1 MGLVTS
7 NTNLKSLKFGK
18 DRPGGGSSNQ
28 PYITKDIPSNN
39 SAPSSRGTTDFL
51 LRGGLSLPSR
61 IFNDA
66 SRLTQMFFDT
76 RSPSGILF
84 TAKQNLLSRT
94 GVKTQSSSGLLNEGI
109 YLPTSS
115 ILQAAG
121 TPIGLHLNKQGINPM
136 VGIPT
141 YSDKVKTE
149 QPYGENRLVRLK
161 DSKLIKSPPSIN
173 LTSFSNSP
181 LAFLNQVKNNISLNL
196 NGDNIVS
203 DPNILFRYPG
213 GPGSVLGVGKTTI
226 KRYSNTEPFTTEQLS
241 KSGYYLLNSS
251 QIATKQ
257 QSKDKTYIS
266 DFRKELLPLQE
277 KGDKKNILSKSLN
290 YTDPN
295 KRIEGRVNLGD
306 PGRRDKNT
314 SDFTKGLGALDRVNS
329 FPIYQDTE
337 ARNTDMFSVNDLV
350 KFRIGV
356 IDNDNP
362 NIKQYIHFRAF
373 IDSFNDGYN
382 AEHSTQKYMGRGE
395 NFYKYQGFDRK
406 INMGWTV
413 AAQSKEELIPMYHK
427 LNFLASSISP
437 DYSDKG
443 YMRGNLVSLTVG
455 GYIYEQVGILHSILY
470 TVPEESPWEIGIN
483 TEGGY
488 DRSVKELP
496 HIIRVTGFQF
506 TPIHNFLPKKNKIS
520 FEDGEVNGYGRE
532 RYISLSNGAG
542 NNYDRQKVNN
552 IPTNV
557 IGATPLTFTPRER
570 VSNVPT
576 TIIDPSKQLI
586 I

>member
-39 SAPSSRGTTDFL
+39 SDPSPKGTTDFL

-121 TPIGLHLNKQGINPM
+121 NPLGLHLNKQGINPM
-136 VGIPT
+136 SGVLK
-141 YSDKVKTE
+141 YSGDDSRKIDIS
-149 QPYGENRLVRLK
+149 QNRLVRLK
-161 DSKLIKSPPSIN
+161 DTKILNNGNFVTNLLSSDSI
-173 LTSFSNSP
+173 SNS
-181 LAFLNQVKNNISLNL
+181 NTT
-196 NGDNIVS
+196 
-203 DPNILFRYPG
+203 LFSYSG
-213 GPGSVLGVGKTTI
+213 GPGSILGVGRTII

-251 QIATKQ
+251 QIATKE
-257 QSKDKTYIS
+257 QSKNITNVS

-277 KGDKKNILSKSLN
+277 KSDKKNILSKSLD
-290 YTDPN
+290 YTLPG

-306 PGRRDKNT
+306 PGRRNKDT
-314 SDFTKGLGALDRVNS
+314 LDFTKGIGALDRLNAY
-329 FPIYQDTE
+329 PIYQSNSPKINGP
-337 ARNTDMFSVNDLV
+337 NTPVNDLV

-356 IDNDNP
+356 INNENP
-362 NIKQYIHFRAF
+362 NLKQYIHFRAF
-373 IDSFNDGYN
+373 IDSFSDGYN
-382 AEHSTQKYMGRGE
+382 AEHSIQKYTGRGE

-406 INMGWTV
+406 INMSWTV

-427 LNFLASSISP
+427 LNYLASTISP
-437 DYSDKG
+437 DYSKEG

-455 GYIYEQVGILHSILY
+455 GYLYEQVGILHSILY
-470 TVPEESPWEIGIN
+470 TVPEESPWEIGIGLDGGFDN
-483 TEGGY
+483 T
-488 DRSVKELP
+488 VKELP

-506 TPIHNFLPKKNKIS
+506 TPIHS
-520 FEDGEVNGYGRE
+520 FKPSLQTNIYKGIGDSVSEFGDQ
-532 RYISLSNGAG
+532 RYISLNDGANN
-542 NNYDRQKVNN
+542 NNYDSETLKNRLERGKP
-552 IPTNV
+552 IY
-557 IGATPLTFTPRER
+557 GA
-570 VSNVPT
+570 S
-576 TIIDPSKQLI
+576 TINDGMIS
-586 I
+586 

>member
-76 RSPSGILF
+76 KSPSGIYF

-136 VGIPT
+136 VGTPK
-141 YSDKVKTE
+141 YLGDKLRD
-149 QPYGENRLVRLK
+149 QDISINRLIRLK
-161 DSKLIKSPPSIN
+161 DTKILNNGNFVINSLSNDSI
-173 LTSFSNSP
+173 SNS
-181 LAFLNQVKNNISLNL
+181 NIT
-196 NGDNIVS
+196 
-203 DPNILFRYPG
+203 LFSYSG
-213 GPGSVLGVGKTTI
+213 GPGSVLGVGNTII

-241 KSGYYLLNSS
+241 KSGYYLLNSK
-251 QIATKQ
+251 QISIKP
-257 QSKDKTYIS
+257 QSKDETHIS
-266 DFRKELLPLQE
+266 DFREELIDLQNNRE
-277 KGDKKNILSKSLN
+277 GGFKKNIISKSLD
-290 YTDPN
+290 YTKPN
-295 KRIEGRVNLGD
+295 QRIEGRVNLGD

-314 SDFTKGLGALDRVNS
+314 MNFEKGLFGISGSLGALDKINAL
-329 FPIYQDTE
+329 PIYSSNTE
-337 ARNTDMFSVNDLV
+337 KHPIPTTSTNDLV
-350 KFRIGV
+350 KFRIGI
-356 IDNDNP
+356 IDNEDP
-362 NIKQYIHFRAF
+362 NYKQYIHFRAF
-373 IDSFNDGYN
+373 IDSFSDGYN
-382 AEHSTQKYMGRGE
+382 AEHSTLKYMGRGE

-406 INMGWTV
+406 INMSWTV
-413 AAQSKEELIPMYHK
+413 AAQSKEELIPMYKK
-427 LNFLASSISP
+427 LNYLASSIAP

-455 GYIYEQVGILHSILY
+455 GYLYEQVGILHSILY
-470 TVPEESPWEIGIN
+470 TVPEESPWEIGIGLD
-483 TEGGY
+483 GGF
-488 DRSVKELP
+488 DHSVKELP